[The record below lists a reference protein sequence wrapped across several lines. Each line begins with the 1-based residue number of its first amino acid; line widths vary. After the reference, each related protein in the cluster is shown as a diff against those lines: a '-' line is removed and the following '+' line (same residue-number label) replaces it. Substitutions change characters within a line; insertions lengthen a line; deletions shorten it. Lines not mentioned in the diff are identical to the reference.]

1 MEGEKEWKSR
11 KGRGGKGVIRFD
23 TVHLFVCA
31 SVYNGSP
38 CKKEALVCG
47 RIILGRGAERWTAQK

>member
-11 KGRGGKGVIRFD
+11 KVQRRGGKGGVIRFD

-47 RIILGRGAERWTAQK
+47 RIILGRGAER